1 MFESFEEAERN
12 RGLKGFLVR
21 LVGPVRGA
29 ETAET
34 GIRQIAIFFVSLA
47 VVSGIVGPA
56 VYDNPQSLQIAF
68 VLGSAAVALY
78 LSRSRTAAL
87 ILLALLLANALLHPR
102 APFSWVWVLL
112 AGRAVQLTFG
122 LRRFRTRSSRG

>member
-1 MFESFEEAERN
+1 MMFESFEEAERN

-21 LVGPVRGA
+21 LVGPVRRA
-29 ETAET
+29 DEAET
-34 GIRQIAIFFVSLA
+34 GIRRIAIFFVSLA

-87 ILLALLLANALLHPR
+87 ILLGLLLANALLHLR
-102 APFSWVWVLL
+102 APFSWPGCFSLP
-112 AGRAVQLTFG
+112 GQCN
-122 LRRFRTRSSRG
+122 